1 MNEYISSA
9 SKVAGTSLAME
20 DWANQSVAESLITNF
35 EEACGDGLR
44 SNINQVRLYLE
55 DEGMVNVLVTHVH
68 GGVYGVQGCG
78 GQFVCR
84 RGERVLDVSCAAR
97 GAAARCLR
105 DNTWEKF
112 LIAYWK
118 TSGHTSSALLLCFLP
133 PNVKDG

>member
-55 DEGMVNVLVTHVH
+55 DEGMVNVLVTHVLERITEEYTVFRDVVGSLYAGAVRGSLMSVTQL
-68 GGVYGVQGCG
+68 GGGC
-78 GQFVCR
+78 
-84 RGERVLDVSCAAR
+84 
-97 GAAARCLR
+97 
-105 DNTWEKF
+105 KM
-112 LIAYWK
+112 
-118 TSGHTSSALLLCFLP
+118 P
-133 PNVKDG
+133 PG

>member
-55 DEGMVNVLVTHVH
+55 DEGMVNVLVTHVLERITEEYTVFRDVVGSLYAGAVRGSLMSVTQL
-68 GGVYGVQGCG
+68 GGRLQ
-78 GQFVCR
+78 
-84 RGERVLDVSCAAR
+84 DA
-97 GAAARCLR
+97 
-105 DNTWEKF
+105 
-112 LIAYWK
+112 
-118 TSGHTSSALLLCFLP
+118 SGMTPGKSS
-133 PNVKDG
+133 